1 MKTNLSKLQK
11 QNAAKRI
18 FQILLLILL
27 SVSLAAGFRLVKTGL
42 LKPGTIGTALQSN
55 APEHEEPGM
64 PEDGMPYWFQYEPS
78 IADIF
83 YGEGPIRET
92 GCGPTAL
99 AMILQ
104 DLGLENVSIKEAA
117 AYADANGYYQPG
129 AGTMWAF
136 FTDYAQANGIEAYQT
151 VASEESLLEELRA
164 GHDLLFSMGPGDF
177 TRSGHIVAAKGI
189 NEEGK
194 TNVHDPNSKK
204 NSRPWLITDLL
215 VQANA
220 VFAYRLPN

>member
-1 MKTNLSKLQK
+1 MKTHLNKPQK

-27 SVSLAAGFRLVKTGL
+27 SVSLAAGFRLVKTVL
-42 LKPGTIGTALQSN
+42 LKPGTIGNVMQLN
-55 APEHEEPGM
+55 ASESEEPIM
-64 PEDGMPYWFQYEPS
+64 PEDGMPYWFQYDES
-78 IADIF
+78 IADLF

-99 AMILQ
+99 AMIFY
-104 DLGLENVSIKEAA
+104 DLGLENLSPAQAA
-117 AYADANGYYQPG
+117 AYADAHGYYQPG
-129 AGTMWAF
+129 AGIMWAF
-136 FTDYAQANGIEAYQT
+136 FTDYAQANGIEAYQI

-177 TRSGHIVAAKGI
+177 TRSGHIIAAKGI
-189 NEEGK
+189 DEEGK

-204 NSRPWLITDLL
+204 NSRPWLLTDLL

-220 VFAYRLPN
+220 VFAYRHPN